1 MQISSSSTPRL
12 WRTEDSA
19 TSSVSAASRTGITT
33 LTSRPATRHTL
44 LDPHFRAS
52 VQSSGLRGEAICQEE
67 RISELQGKTY
77 GLKASELRRLR
88 NLHKRRLPRSAL
100 VSAEF
105 ARRLSELSSELGRRI
120 GVLVSRAGRVEYV
133 TVGDALGIELPDFRR
148 VRGGTGRLRGLRFI
162 HTHLGGDGLTRD
174 DLTDLSLLR
183 LGILVGG
190 DGLPR
195 AVDYASLH
203 PPDDSDKLVDRH
215 EPIHPARLDF
225 DFLEW
230 IEDLEERFGQAQ
242 RGIEVQ
248 AGAERAVLVGVAV
261 GRDPDAEDRLAE
273 MHELAETAGVAIVD
287 CVSQRRGKA
296 DPRYLV
302 GKGKIRDIVIRA
314 WQRGASLV
322 LFDRDLT
329 PTQLRH
335 ITDLVEERIVDRTQ
349 LILDIFAQHARSKEG
364 RLQVELAQLR
374 YRLPR
379 LTGKGESMSRLAGGI
394 GGRGPGESKLEVDRR
409 RVRDRIKHLERG
421 QATVSRQRAT
431 QRSRRSREGLPVL
444 SIVGYTNSG
453 KSTLLNRLTN
463 SDVLTADKLFATVDP
478 SSRRLRFPHERD
490 VIVTDTVGFIRDL
503 PPDLIAGFKATLEEI
518 REARV
523 LLHVVDA
530 SSPCAE
536 EHVAA
541 VREIL
546 EELGL
551 SDKPEC
557 LVLNKCDL
565 LDPEEAEI
573 LARRLRGVAV
583 SAQSGAGVEDLLRR
597 IEPLLFREDAM
608 LGELHIASGT

>member
-1 MQISSSSTPRL
+1 
-12 WRTEDSA
+12 
-19 TSSVSAASRTGITT
+19 
-33 LTSRPATRHTL
+33 
-44 LDPHFRAS
+44 
-52 VQSSGLRGEAICQEE
+52 
-67 RISELQGKTY
+67 
-77 GLKASELRRLR
+77 
-88 NLHKRRLPRSAL
+88 L
-100 VSAEF
+100 VSPEF
-105 ARRLSELSSELGRRI
+105 ARQLSELSSQLGRRI

-133 TVGDALGIELPDFRR
+133 AVGDAIGIELPDFKR
-148 VRGGTGRLRGLRFI
+148 VRGGTGRFRGLRFI
-162 HTHLGGDGLTRD
+162 HTHLSGEGLTPD

-183 LGILVGG
+183 LDASVAIMVGD

-195 AVDYASLH
+195 VVDYASLR
-203 PPDDSDKLVDRH
+203 PPDRSEELIERH
-215 EPIHPARLDF
+215 ERVHPSRLDF

-230 IEDLEERFGQAQ
+230 IDDLEERFGQAQ
-242 RGIEVQ
+242 RGITIQ
-248 AGAERAVLVGVAV
+248 APGERAILVGVAI
-261 GRDPDAEDRLAE
+261 GRDPAAEERLEE
-273 MHELAETAGVAIVD
+273 MRELASTAGVSIVE
-287 CVSQRRGKA
+287 CTSQRRSKP

-302 GKGKIRDIVIRA
+302 GKGKMRDLVIRA

-379 LTGKGESMSRLAGGI
+379 LAGKGESMSRLAGGI

-409 RVRDRIKHLERG
+409 RVRDRIRQLERG
-421 QATVSRQRAT
+421 LATVEKRRAIQRA
-431 QRSRRSREGLPVL
+431 RRSREGLPVL
-444 SIVGYTNSG
+444 SIVGYTNAG
-453 KSTLLNRLTN
+453 KSTLLNRMTR
-463 SDVLTADKLFATVDP
+463 SDVLVEDKLFATVDP
-478 SSRRLRFPHERD
+478 SSRRLRFPRERE

-530 SSPCAE
+530 TSPCAE
-536 EHVAA
+536 DQVAA

-546 EELGL
+546 EELDL

-565 LDPEEAEI
+565 LDPGEARR
-573 LARRLRGVAV
+573 LARRLGGVAV
-583 SAQSGAGVEDLLRR
+583 SAQSGVGVEALLRSL
-597 IEPLLFREDAM
+597 EPLIFFEDVPVD
-608 LGELHIASGT
+608 ELRVATGA

>member
-1 MQISSSSTPRL
+1 M
-12 WRTEDSA
+12 
-19 TSSVSAASRTGITT
+19 
-33 LTSRPATRHTL
+33 
-44 LDPHFRAS
+44 
-52 VQSSGLRGEAICQEE
+52 SGGA
-67 RISELQGKTY
+67 ISELYGQTY

-88 NLHKRRLPRSAL
+88 NLYKRRLPRSAL
-100 VSAEF
+100 VSPEF
-105 ARRLSELSSELGRRI
+105 ARQLSELSSELSRRI
-120 GVLVSRAGRVEYV
+120 GALVSRGGRVEYV
-133 TVGDALGIELPDFRR
+133 AVGDALGIELPDFRR

-162 HTHLGGDGLTRD
+162 HTHLAGEGLTRD

-183 LGILVGG
+183 LDASVAIRVGE

-195 AVDYASLH
+195 DVDYASLR
-203 PPDDSDKLVDRH
+203 PLDGSDELVDRH
-215 EPIHPARLDF
+215 PRVHPARLDF
-225 DFLEW
+225 DFLDW
-230 IEDLEERFGQAQ
+230 IDELEERFGQAQ
-242 RGIEVQ
+242 RGIAVD
-248 AGAERAVLVGVAV
+248 AGERAILVGVAV
-261 GRDPDAEDRLAE
+261 GRDPDADQRLEE
-273 MHELAETAGVAIVD
+273 MRELARSAGVAIVE
-287 CVSQRRGKA
+287 CVSQSRSRP

-379 LTGKGESMSRLAGGI
+379 LAGKGESMSRLAGGI

-409 RVRDRIKHLERG
+409 RVRDRIKQLERG
-421 QATVSRQRAT
+421 LATVAKQRAT

-444 SIVGYTNSG
+444 SIVGYTNAG
-453 KSTLLNRLTN
+453 KSTLLNRMTN
-463 SDVLTADKLFATVDP
+463 SEVRVEDKLFATVDP
-478 SSRRLRFPHERD
+478 SSRRLRFPRERD

-518 REARV
+518 REGRV

-530 SSPCAE
+530 TSPFAE
-536 EHVAA
+536 DHVAV

-546 EELGL
+546 EGLGL

-565 LDPEEAEI
+565 LDPAEAAR
-573 LARRLRGVAV
+573 LARRLGGVAV
-583 SAQSGAGVEDLLRR
+583 SARSGDGVEELLNRL
-597 IEPLLFREDAM
+597 EPLMFGDDAS
-608 LGELHIASGT
+608 LDQARATHVATGA